1 MDDAGPATI
10 PVNPGLVP
18 FEVVAGLV
26 VLVDVGVLEG
36 LEDEIR
42 AGTTV
47 RPEPTRMASRSG
59 MMVFPCLNMPFNW
72 LTPPVSVFSYRLTDL
87 WCFDSIMLRARTV
100 RSKIRTASSST
111 LCTSRSSTLQTPF
124 RQRLAPLRC
133 GLKGQTGIA
142 EDTARASS

>member
-1 MDDAGPATI
+1 MFDWLVDDAGPATI

-36 LEDEIR
+36 LEDAIR

-59 MMVFPCLNMPFNW
+59 MTVGPCLNMPFNW
-72 LTPPVSVFSYRLTDL
+72 LTP
-87 WCFDSIMLRARTV
+87 
-100 RSKIRTASSST
+100 
-111 LCTSRSSTLQTPF
+111 
-124 RQRLAPLRC
+124 
-133 GLKGQTGIA
+133 
-142 EDTARASS
+142 

>member
-1 MDDAGPATI
+1 MVDAD
-10 PVNPGLVP
+10 
-18 FEVVAGLV
+18 
-26 VLVDVGVLEG
+26 VLDG
-36 LEDEIR
+36 LEEAIR

-72 LTPPVSVFSYRLTDL
+72 LTPHVSVFSYRLTDL

-111 LCTSRSSTLQTPF
+111 LCTSRSSTLQMPF
-124 RQRLAPLRC
+124 RQRLVPLHY
-133 GLKGQTGIA
+133 GLKGRRGTIG
-142 EDTARASS
+142 DTILASS